1 MLESMLSFRK
11 INERP
16 FLMFFWSFFICSI
29 AIFISHELN
38 MSVGVDGGFMV
49 VVFTII
55 PSVFFIT
62 SFIKREEEMEERE
75 IKRHLRVGFLGR
87 HGKDILIL
95 LFFFFGL
102 TAAFSLSYLF
112 VSKGFYGSQSAKI
125 NQILGLSGQVTGLA
139 AADKAAFMETIF
151 LNNLNV
157 MLFSFFFSFIF
168 GAGAIF
174 IITWNASV
182 LGVRIGQLSESAW
195 HIPLR
200 TLPYLPHGV
209 LEIGGY
215 LCAGLA
221 GGIISAAFIRK
232 NDTKILKTI
241 SVDSVKVML
250 LGISLIFLGAAVEVY
265 L

>member
-1 MLESMLSFRK
+1 MLESMLSFRR
-11 INERP
+11 INEKP
-16 FLMFFWSFFICSI
+16 HLMFFWSFFICAI

-38 MSVGVDGGFMV
+38 MSIGVDGGFMA

-62 SFIKREEEMEERE
+62 SLIKREEEMEEKQ
-75 IKRHLRVGFLGR
+75 INRHLKVGFWGR
-87 HGKDILIL
+87 HGKDIVIL

-112 VSKGFYGSQSAKI
+112 VPQGFYGSQTTKI
-125 NQILGLSGQVTGLA
+125 NQILGLSGQLTGLGS
-139 AADKAAFMETIF
+139 DQKTIFMETIF

-182 LGVRIGQLSESAW
+182 LGVRIGQLSGSAW
-195 HIPLR
+195 NIPLR

-232 NDTKILKTI
+232 NDVRVLKAI
-241 SVDSVKVML
+241 SVDSMKIML
-250 LGISLIFLGAAVEVY
+250 LGISLVFLGAVVEVY